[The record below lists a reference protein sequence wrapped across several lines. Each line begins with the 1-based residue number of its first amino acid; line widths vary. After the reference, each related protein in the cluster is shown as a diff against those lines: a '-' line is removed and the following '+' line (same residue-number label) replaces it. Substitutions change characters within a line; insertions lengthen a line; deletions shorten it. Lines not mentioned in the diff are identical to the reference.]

1 MIPRLNVKNG
11 ESISLSFGISSTEF
25 KKQDPTLF
33 PVSGVVFRASN
44 HLVAVFFTA
53 YTVNYTALT
62 RAVNLVYRWSSL
74 RASRAA
80 TGSETKVV

>member
-33 PVSGVVFRASN
+33 PVSGVVYQASG
-44 HLVAVFFTA
+44 HLTAVLFTA
-53 YTVNYTALT
+53 YAVNYTVVVCT
-62 RAVNLVYRWSSL
+62 VNLISRW
-74 RASRAA
+74 
-80 TGSETKVV
+80 